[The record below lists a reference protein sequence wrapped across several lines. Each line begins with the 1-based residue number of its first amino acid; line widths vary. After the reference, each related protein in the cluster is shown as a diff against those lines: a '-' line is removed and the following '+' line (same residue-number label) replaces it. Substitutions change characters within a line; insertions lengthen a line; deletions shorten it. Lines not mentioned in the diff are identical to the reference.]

1 MSTAKRVL
9 ALHEADSDLS
19 PDDLA
24 AAAGCTSVYAA
35 RVLRRAAGLEVSRPR
50 ESAVKHRI
58 SELARTTGLS
68 GRAIAEQV
76 GCDPRYA
83 ELVSSTARAE
93 VRGDFAQRGDKSTP
107 KFAHDD
113 EHVAAVMREGG
124 FCALSERHGP
134 RGHVAVCLPMVW
146 PRGA

>member
-9 ALHEADSDLS
+9 ALYDADGDLS
-19 PDDLA
+19 ADEIA
-24 AAAGCTSVYAA
+24 KAVGCTRVYAA
-35 RVLRRAAGLEVSRPR
+35 RVLRGAAGLVVAKPR
-50 ESAVKHRI
+50 QSAIKHRI

-93 VRGDFAQRGDKSTP
+93 LRGDFAQRGDKSTP

-134 RGHVAVCLPMVW
+134 RGHVAVCLPMIW
-146 PRGA
+146 PGDA